1 VEFAALIAEP
11 CMNAALF
18 TCVPDFHLQA
28 LHSHLAPLNIKPG

>member
-18 TCVPDFHLQA
+18 TCVPDFHPQVIG
-28 LHSHLAPLNIKPG
+28 SHLAPPNIKPG